1 MKENKIGLVLEGGG
15 HRGIYTA
22 GILDVFAENKIF
34 VDAVMGVSAGCVHG
48 ASFLSGQI
56 GRSLRY
62 TTKYCDNPKYMG
74 LCSLI
79 TTGNFFNED
88 FCYYK
93 LPETLDPFDNDA
105 FDKNPT
111 QFFAVCTDVKTGN
124 PIYHECESLKGD
136 KIKWLQASASMPLVS
151 KIIKID
157 DKLLLDGGI
166 SDSIPIQKMQEMGF
180 EKNIVILTQE
190 KGYTKKANSLL
201 PIIKRVYKK
210 YPQLI
215 NAIENRHI
223 VYNQQL
229 EYLEEQ
235 EKLGKVIILRPSEK
249 PVAGRTEKDKEKII
263 ATYNLG
269 KKDALSMLEKIKTW
283 NCVSNFESV

>member
-22 GILDVFAENKIF
+22 GVLDVFAENKIF

-62 TTKYCDNPKYMG
+62 TTKYCDNPNYMG
-74 LCSLI
+74 FRSLI

-93 LPETLDPFDNDA
+93 LPEILDPFDNDA

-151 KIIKID
+151 KIVKVD
-157 DKLLLDGGI
+157 DELLLDGGI

-190 KGYTKKANSLL
+190 KGYAKKANSLL

-210 YPQLI
+210 YPELI
-215 NAIENRHI
+215 KAVENRHL

-235 EKLGKVIILRPSEK
+235 EKSGKVIIIRPSEK
-249 PVAGRTEKDKEKII
+249 PVASRTEKDKQKILE
-263 ATYNLG
+263 TYNLG
-269 KKDALSMLEKIKTW
+269 KKDALSMLENIIEYMK
-283 NCVSNFESV
+283 

>member
-1 MKENKIGLVLEGGG
+1 MNKKIGLVLEGGG

-22 GILDVFAENKIF
+22 GILDVFAEKKISF
-34 VDAVMGVSAGCVHG
+34 DAIMGVSAGCVHG

-62 TTKYCDNPKYMG
+62 TTKYCDNPNYMG
-74 LCSLI
+74 FRSLI

-105 FDKNPT
+105 FDKNTT
-111 QFFAVCTDVKTGN
+111 QFFAVCTDVKTGKA
-124 PIYHECESLKGD
+124 IYHECESLKGE

-157 DKLLLDGGI
+157 NELLLDGGI

-215 NAIENRHI
+215 KAVENRHI

-235 EKLGKVIILRPSEK
+235 EKLGKVIIIRPSEK
-249 PVAGRTEKDKEKII
+249 PVASRTEKDKQKILE
-263 ATYNLG
+263 TYNLG
-269 KKDALSMLEKIKTW
+269 KKDALSMLVNIIEYMK
-283 NCVSNFESV
+283 